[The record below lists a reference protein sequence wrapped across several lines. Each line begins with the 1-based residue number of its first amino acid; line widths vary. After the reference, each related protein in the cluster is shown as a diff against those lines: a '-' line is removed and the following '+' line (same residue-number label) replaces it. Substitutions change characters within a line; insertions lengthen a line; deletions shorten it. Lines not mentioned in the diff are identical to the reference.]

1 MSTSSIWSRFRPRP
15 RNTLFLGIHIAA
27 PIVAWMAGFSWFGL
41 LLAVVLYYVRV
52 FGITAGYHRYF
63 SHRSYKMGRVTQF
76 LMAFLAQTACQGGVL
91 WWAAHHRQHHRYSD
105 QPGDVHSPKLD
116 GFWYAHMGWMLVE
129 ETDNT
134 DIDRVKDFAKFPEI
148 LWLEKYAIVPPLLL
162 AIALYAAWGLTGLG
176 WGFGVSTVALWHG
189 TFCVNSLAHVMGRRV
204 YETTDTSRNSALI
217 STFTMGE
224 GWHNNH
230 HHYQRSAAQGWRWYE
245 FDPTYWILKLMQL
258 VGLASG
264 VSRPPRHVIENTI
277 ARVSERAKELREGLA
292 QRAEALSAAVQ
303 SARGSAP
310 EERIRQ
316 LLQSAE
322 ELRTEM
328 LALRDEK
335 LAHMAERVDALVH
348 ELEARML
355 GETSGV

>member
-1 MSTSSIWSRFRPRP
+1 MTNPRALVRQSLTSPPERAVSTSSIWSRFRPRP
-15 RNTLFLGIHIAA
+15 RNTLFLGIHIAT

-41 LLAVVLYYVRV
+41 LLALVVYYVRV

-63 SHRSYKMGRVTQF
+63 SHRAYKMGRVTQF

-129 ETDNT
+129 ETDTT
-134 DIDRVKDFAKFPEI
+134 DIERVKDFAKFPEI

-162 AIALYAAWGLTGLG
+162 AIALYATCGLTGLG

-230 HHYQRSAAQGWRWYE
+230 HHYQSCARQGFKWWEIDMSYYIIRA
-245 FDPTYWILKLMQL
+245 LGL
-258 VGLASG
+258 VGLVWDIREPTEKALNSK
-264 VSRPPRHVIENTI
+264 VLE
-277 ARVSERAKELREGLA
+277 SEE
-292 QRAEALSAAVQ
+292 QAEQAL
-303 SARGSAP
+303 
-310 EERIRQ
+310 
-316 LLQSAE
+316 
-322 ELRTEM
+322 
-328 LALRDEK
+328 
-335 LAHMAERVDALVH
+335 
-348 ELEARML
+348 
-355 GETSGV
+355 

>member
-1 MSTSSIWSRFRPRP
+1 MSFSSFWSRYRPRP
-15 RNTLFLGIHIAA
+15 RNTLFLGIHIAT
-27 PIVAWMAGFSWFGL
+27 PIVAWIAGFSWFGL
-41 LLAVVLYYVRV
+41 ILAVVLYYVRV

-105 QPGDVHSPKLD
+105 LPGDVHSPKLD

-129 ETDNT
+129 DTDDTN
-134 DIDRVKDFAKFPEI
+134 IEKVRDFAKYPEI
-148 LWLEKYAIVPPLLL
+148 LWLEKYAILPPLLL
-162 AIALYAAWGLTGLG
+162 AIALYAAWGATGLG

-189 TFCVNSLAHVMGRRV
+189 TFCVNSLAHIMGRRV

-217 STFTMGE
+217 ATFTMGE

-245 FDPTYWILKLMQL
+245 FDPTYWILKVMQF

-292 QRAEALSAAVQ
+292 QRAESLSVAVQ
-303 SARGSAP
+303 SARETGA
-310 EERIRQ
+310 EERIRH

-322 ELRTEM
+322 ELRTEL

-335 LAHMAERVDALVH
+335 VAHLAAKVDAMVH
-348 ELEARML
+348 ELEARMM
-355 GETSGV
+355 GETSGA